1 MKFLTALAPLLLL
14 PTLAQ
19 GAPPAS
25 DGDIA
30 NRALLM
36 AAETGRT
43 DLVAFALDHGAEI
56 EARDRRPRR
65 RTALVL
71 AVEGG
76 HSPVVRLCLHG
87 APTRTP

>member
-1 MKFLTALAPLLLL
+1 MKFLAALAPLLLL
-14 PTLAQ
+14 PPLAQ
-19 GAPPAS
+19 SAPRAS

-65 RTALVL
+65 GITRSCVF
-71 AVEGG
+71 
-76 HSPVVRLCLHG
+76 CLHG